1 MMLAHHGALDKL
13 KLFHLE
19 DGGFN
24 HQRDYKG
31 FVQSTTILKQE
42 LMSVIVG
49 IIVLC
54 KYRFYIALISLFPG
68 YFLGSWISAKL
79 LPGNIQRWLY
89 RNLPLRILFGGK
101 KVPPSWRNWFL

>member
-1 MMLAHHGALDKL
+1 MQVSNECLNKEGTIWGL
-13 KLFHLE
+13 KYVGL
-19 DGGFN
+19 
-24 HQRDYKG
+24 
-31 FVQSTTILKQE
+31 

-89 RNLPLRILFGGK
+89 RNLPLSILFGGR

>member
-1 MMLAHHGALDKL
+1 MQVSNECLNKEGTIWGL
-13 KLFHLE
+13 KYVGL
-19 DGGFN
+19 
-24 HQRDYKG
+24 
-31 FVQSTTILKQE
+31 

-49 IIVLC
+49 IIVLY

-89 RNLPLRILFGGK
+89 RNLPLRILFGGR

>member
-1 MMLAHHGALDKL
+1 MQVSNECLNKEGTIWGL
-13 KLFHLE
+13 KYVGL
-19 DGGFN
+19 
-24 HQRDYKG
+24 
-31 FVQSTTILKQE
+31 
-42 LMSVIVG
+42 LMSLIVG

-68 YFLGSWISAKL
+68 YFLGSWISIKL

-89 RNLPLRILFGGK
+89 RNLPLRILFGGR

>member
-1 MMLAHHGALDKL
+1 MQVSNECLNKEGTIWGMKYVG
-13 KLFHLE
+13 LF
-19 DGGFN
+19 
-24 HQRDYKG
+24 
-31 FVQSTTILKQE
+31 
-42 LMSVIVG
+42 MAVIVG

-68 YFLGSWISAKL
+68 YFLGSWISVIL

-89 RNLPLRILFGGK
+89 RNLPLRILFGGR

>member
-1 MMLAHHGALDKL
+1 MQVSNECLNKEGTIWGL
-13 KLFHLE
+13 KYVGL
-19 DGGFN
+19 
-24 HQRDYKG
+24 
-31 FVQSTTILKQE
+31 

-49 IIVLC
+49 IIFLC

>member
-31 FVQSTTILKQE
+31 DFSFSATGGTEIQGS
-42 LMSVIVG
+42 
-49 IIVLC
+49 
-54 KYRFYIALISLFPG
+54 YIDNSRGPM
-68 YFLGSWISAKL
+68 GS
-79 LPGNIQRWLY
+79 NIDLSQHD
-89 RNLPLRILFGGK
+89 F
-101 KVPPSWRNWFL
+101 